1 MSRNEGNTRNVGN
14 IGIRAGGVSL
24 VLLVIALICFVIAAL
39 GVKIDVNLVD
49 IGLAFFV
56 ASFIF

>member
-1 MSRNEGNTRNVGN
+1 MSRNERNVGN

-39 GVKIDVNLVD
+39 GVKVDVNLVD
-49 IGLAFFV
+49 IGLAFFA